1 MSPMLRVLIVLALV
15 LSAVAVAPAA
25 QARVPESFFGAM
37 WDREATEAPEAEQ
50 DAQWALMAK
59 SGVKTVR
66 TVFRWSKAQPTAG
79 QPFDFTETDAL
90 IARAAR
96 HKIKLLPLVLT
107 TPAWAARAPGQYG
120 SPPKHA
126 SDYTAYL
133 RALVGRYGPA
143 GSFWLERPDLPR
155 RPQREWQIWNEPHL
169 DVYWNT
175 KGRGKKAWAP
185 EYARLLKASKLVIDA
200 ADPGATVVL
209 AGLADFAWHHLDR
222 LNRSK
227 IGRHFDVAALNFFT
241 SRPRLLIKGIYK
253 FRRALQRAG
262 AGGKPIWVTE
272 TTWPAGKKRVPVP
285 APLWQRAWYTS
296 DPGMARRLRGAYT
309 LAARF
314 AGGLNIG
321 RVYWYTWSSAYR
333 DGDLFDYAGL
343 VRYRGGKFLPRPALA
358 AYSGTASRLSAG
370 P

>member
-1 MSPMLRVLIVLALV
+1 MSPMLRVLIVCALALA
-15 LSAVAVAPAA
+15 AVAVAPAA

-37 WDREATEAPEAEQ
+37 WDREATVAPEPEQ

-66 TVFRWSKAQPTAG
+66 TVFRWSQAQASAG

-90 IARAAR
+90 MARAAR
-96 HKIKLLPLVLT
+96 HDINLLPIVLT
-107 TPAWAARAPGQYG
+107 TPSWAARVPGAYG
-120 SPPKHA
+120 SPPKRT

-133 RALVGRYGPA
+133 HALVGRYGPA

-169 DVYWNT
+169 DFYWST
-175 KGRGKKAWAP
+175 KGRRRTAWAP
-185 EYARLLKASKLVIDA
+185 EYARLLKASKRVIDA

-209 AGLADFAWHHLDR
+209 AGLADFAWDHLER

-227 IGRHFDVAALNFFT
+227 ISRHFDVAALNLFT
-241 SRPRLLIKGIYK
+241 SRPRLLIKGIYR
-253 FRRALQRAG
+253 FRQALRRVG

-272 TTWPAGKKRVPVP
+272 TTWPAGRKRVPLP
-285 APLWQRAWYTS
+285 GPLWQRAWYTS
-296 DPGMARRLRGAYT
+296 DPGMARRLRGAYR
-309 LAARF
+309 LAARV
-314 AGGLNIG
+314 ASRLDIG

-333 DGDLFDYAGL
+333 DRDLFDYAGL

-358 AYSGTASRLSAG
+358 AYAGIARRLG